1 MQLTTLLFGTLA
13 SVALA
18 NPIASSQEKRD
29 DVREI
34 FITSRA

>member
-1 MQLTTLLFGTLA
+1 MKLTALLFGTLA

-18 NPIASSQEKRD
+18 NPIAASGEKRD

-34 FITSRA
+34 FITSKA